1 MDYSKPYRA
10 VESSIV
16 NVITFENGNVCSTAT
31 GAIIDDGKKVLT
43 CSHCCNNSL
52 STGIYDKNRGKP
64 CRGEIIFDDQ
74 TNDIAIIG
82 FSFIVGNPLKIVKS
96 DSIEIGNE
104 VFTVGFPYK
113 FKSEKTLTVG
123 NVAAFEDGLIKINTS
138 VNNGNSGGPLL
149 NMNGEI
155 IGVVNSK
162 LGRLSVFLESIEKQN
177 PQAFM
182 KIGGVDPIQVIQQ
195 MIREMQQNLNLGIG
209 YAIPSIKVAAVT
221 DIVSQIMK

>member
-52 STGIYDKNRGKP
+52 STGIYDKNRGKH
-64 CRGEIIFDDQ
+64 CRGE
-74 TNDIAIIG
+74 
-82 FSFIVGNPLKIVKS
+82 K
-96 DSIEIGNE
+96 IGNE